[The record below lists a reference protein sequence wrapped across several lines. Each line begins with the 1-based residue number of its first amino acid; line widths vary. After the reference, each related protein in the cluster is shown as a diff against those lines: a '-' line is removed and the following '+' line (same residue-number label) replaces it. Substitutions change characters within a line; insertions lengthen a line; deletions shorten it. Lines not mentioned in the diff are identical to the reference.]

1 MTRGMSGNR
10 QGVLSVFVRDN
21 LEAFAVAIALA
32 LVVRHY
38 SLEAFRIPS
47 KSMMPTLLG
56 SEVGGDRIL
65 VDKGRWLRHEPDRWE
80 PTVFQY
86 PLNRTKNFIKR
97 MVGMPGETMK
107 IEDGDIWTSRDD
119 APFQIERKPEGPQE
133 ALFFP
138 YYPEP
143 VEDRGFFADRRNW
156 EGLGWEID
164 ERAGRFAVDASG
176 NVALRFLADVVQ
188 YRSEGISG
196 DARLP
201 ESKEGYEAAGDLR
214 VRFDLDVE
222 RAGTLVIELTE
233 HGLARRLVLAPEG
246 SRATVALA
254 DGTEQSFPVGL
265 RLAAGMELS
274 VSFAN
279 VDDALLVRI
288 GGDADVGEAFHF
300 SSAGDVER
308 RSADEERVE
317 TADQDAARLE
327 RDGDAEKAARVRTEA
342 EALRRKLAA
351 GRYRVTFD
359 ATGLKATLTRI
370 RIDRDVHYTQEAEWE
385 IPAGHYFMLGDNT
398 NASKDSRRWEVA
410 EVTLKDGTVIRW
422 EEGHDLH
429 PGDVPGQP
437 DANFETDG
445 PDRVIEVRAD
455 VDGLV
460 RRFHTRDVARLRRGV
475 PWGFVSKDHLVGRAF
490 AIFWPIHV
498 WPILKN
504 PTRIG
509 LIR

>member
-1 MTRGMSGNR
+1 MTRG
-10 QGVLSVFVRDN
+10 LSVFVRDN

-65 VDKGRWLRHEPDRWE
+65 VDKGRWLRHEPERWE

-97 MVGMPGETMK
+97 MVGMPGERLR
-107 IEDGDIWTSRDD
+107 IDGGDIWTSRDGG
-119 APFQIERKPEGPQE
+119 ATWTIERKPVDPQE

-143 VEDRGFFADRRNW
+143 VERRGFFANRRVW

-164 ERAGRFAVDASG
+164 EREGRFSVDAPG
-176 NVALRFLADVVQ
+176 KVPLRFLADVVQ
-188 YRSEGISG
+188 YHDSGIGG

-201 ESKEGYEAAGDLR
+201 EYEEGDAAAGDLR
-214 VRFDLDVE
+214 VRFDLAVE
-222 RAGTLVIELTE
+222 RAGTFAVELTE
-233 HGLARRLVLAPEG
+233 HGLARRLVLGPDG
-246 SRATVALA
+246 SHATIARA
-254 DGTEQSFPVGL
+254 DGEEERFPIDL
-265 RLAAGMELS
+265 RLAKGEYE

-279 VDDALLVRI
+279 VDDTLLIAIDGEADLAKEIRFSSE
-288 GGDADVGEAFHF
+288 GDAQRRKDDEA
-300 SSAGDVER
+300 
-308 RSADEERVE
+308 RVE
-317 TADQDAARLE
+317 NADAEAARLE
-327 RDGDAEKAARVRTEA
+327 RDGSAEEAARVRGEA

-351 GRYRVTFD
+351 GRHRVVFEAD
-359 ATGLKATLTRI
+359 DLKATLSDV
-370 RIDRDVHYTQEAEWE
+370 RIDRDVHYTQDGEWQ
-385 IPAGHYFMLGDNT
+385 IPEGHYFMLGDNT
-398 NASKDSRRWEVA
+398 GSSKDSRAWEIA

-429 PGDVPGQP
+429 TGDVPGQP
-437 DANFETDG
+437 NADFDTDG
-445 PDRVIEVRAD
+445 PDRVIEVKAD

-460 RRFHTRDVARLRRGV
+460 RRFHTRDVERVRRGV
-475 PWGFVSKDHLVGRAF
+475 PWGYVSKDHLVGRAF

-498 WPILKN
+498 WPVLRS